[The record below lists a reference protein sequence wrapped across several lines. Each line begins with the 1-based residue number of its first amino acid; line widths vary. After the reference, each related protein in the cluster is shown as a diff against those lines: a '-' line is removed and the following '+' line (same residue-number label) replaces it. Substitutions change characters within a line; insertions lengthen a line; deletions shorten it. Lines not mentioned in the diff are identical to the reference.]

1 LVVYATNELAEEEGI
16 FDVKSGSDMIATD
29 GTPYAEW

>member
-1 LVVYATNELAEEEGI
+1 MQSVSQSEPGI
-16 FDVKSGSDMIATD
+16 FDVKSGSDKMGLD